1 MAIETPFLTFLSG
14 ACSLRRTG
22 RHFAGTY
29 ARPRACALVAG
40 ALLALTVAVP
50 SLAPAP
56 VAAQGASAG
65 APGFWD
71 PRRRPER
78 PPDLGRISLIRFM
91 TEVDYPPFDYAGQ
104 DGNPTGFNVDL
115 ARALCEELHV
125 TCTVQMRRFDT
136 LFDALNE
143 NRGDAAIASIS
154 VTPESRARADFSNP
168 YYRPVARF
176 AVRRDAKLD
185 DVRPERIEGKKI
197 AVVAGTAHEQYL
209 KTLFTEAEVRP
220 YKTAELAR
228 EALRKGEVDL
238 LFGDGFALAFWLNG
252 TDSGNC
258 CVFAGGPFMESRYFG
273 EGVGVAVKRGNDT
286 LRLAINWGLFRLWE
300 KGRFT
305 DLWLRYFPINPY

>member
-1 MAIETPFLTFLSG
+1 MAIEIPLPTSRF
-14 ACSLRRTG
+14 RT
-22 RHFAGTY
+22 
-29 ARPRACALVAG
+29 G
-40 ALLALTVAVP
+40 ALLLCALSALTVATP
-50 SLAPAP
+50 ALAPAP
-56 VAAQGASAG
+56 VAAQGASAN

-78 PPDLGRISLIRFM
+78 PDLGRISLIRFM
-91 TEVDYPPFDYAGQ
+91 TEVDFPPFDYAGP
-104 DGNPTGFNVDL
+104 DGNPTGFNVEL

-136 LFDALNE
+136 LLDALND

-154 VTPESRARADFSNP
+154 VTPESRARADFSAP

-176 AVRRDAKLD
+176 AARKDARID

-209 KTLFTEAEVRP
+209 KSLFTEAEVRP

-228 EALRKGEVDL
+228 EALRRGEVDL

-252 TDSGNC
+252 TDSGGC
-258 CVFAGGPFMESRYFG
+258 CAFAGGPFIESRYFG
-273 EGVGVAVKRGNDT
+273 EGIGVAVKRGNDT